1 MDTREYRNI
10 AHRSWNRREFIG
22 AVGAGLTVVA
32 APSIAQQ
39 KLRKIAVMTPER
51 GTDMGWNQQGILSAR
66 EAAKRTGVQIEV
78 AEGLGYGDIRPIMR
92 ELAGNGAQ
100 LIIAHASGYNT
111 TAHEVGVERNVPV
124 AVVDT
129 PKKVLKPGLVVDYTL
144 SGHEGA
150 YLAGIMAA
158 RMTRTGTL
166 GIIVSGEPPPWNSQS
181 AAFAQGAR
189 SVKPGIPI
197 RYAVIG
203 PAAYGDAPG
212 GRRVAE
218 AVIAAGA
225 DIVFGQGNGST
236 MGMLQGIT
244 TSKAKDGGKV
254 WLIDVIGDKT
264 SVAQGHLLSSVLW
277 DMTQA
282 FVKMIEDAN
291 AGKLGSRPYS
301 IGLADNSVRL
311 LKTAAIPD
319 NVWNEVDAAQKR
331 IASGALKPDQIFD
344 AAAVRALMTDV
355 QAPPAK

>member
-1 MDTREYRNI
+1 MQEHEND
-10 AHRSWNRREFIG
+10 RSWNRRKFIG
-22 AVGAGLTVVA
+22 TVGASVA
-32 APSIAQQ
+32 VFASPALAQQ
-39 KLRKIAVMTPER
+39 QVRKIAVMTPER
-51 GTDMGWNQQGILSAR
+51 GTDMGWNQQGIVSAR
-66 EAAKRTGVQIEV
+66 EAAKRLGIQVEV

-129 PKKVLKPGLVVDYTL
+129 PKKVLRPGLVVDYTL

-150 YLAGIMAA
+150 YLAGVLAA

-166 GIIVSGEPPPWNSQS
+166 GIVVSGEPPPWNAQS
-181 AAFAQGAR
+181 AAFVQGAR
-189 SVKPGIPI
+189 SVKAGIPI

-203 PAAYGDAPG
+203 PAAFSDAPG

-264 SVAQGHLLSSVLW
+264 SVAQGHLLSAVLW

-282 FVKMIEDAN
+282 FVRMVEDIN
-291 AGKLGSRPYS
+291 AGKLGQRPYS

-319 NVWNEVDAAQKR
+319 NVWNEIDDIQKK
-331 IASGALKPDQIFD
+331 IASGAVKPDRVFD
-344 AAAVRALMTDV
+344 AQTVRARMTDV
-355 QAPPAK
+355 QAPAPK